1 MQLKELRTRPEI
13 QTDEKSAKVL
23 EQFALLLEELRKKSL
38 PEEIINSIN
47 HEIDRVNVVEVP
59 GKLFIKQVRSSQ
71 AEVLKTLEKELK
83 LVPINHYRNTWMA
96 VGMAAFGLPFGAA
109 LGAVLGNMA
118 FLSIGLPIGLAV
130 GLAVGTSLD
139 KKVEENGNQLQ
150 FEVKH

>member
-1 MQLKELRTRPEI
+1 MQLKELRIRPVVL
-13 QTDEKSAKVL
+13 TDEKPAKVL
-23 EQFALLLEELRKKSL
+23 EQFVVLLEELRKKSL

-47 HEIDRVNVVEVP
+47 YEIDRINTVEAS
-59 GKLFIKQVRSSQ
+59 GKLFIEQVRSSQ
-71 AEVLKTLEKELK
+71 GKVLKTLEKELK
-83 LVPINHYRNTWMA
+83 LVPINHYRNTWLA
-96 VGMAAFGLPFGAA
+96 VGMAAFGLPLGAA

-139 KKVEENGNQLQ
+139 KKAEENGNQLQ

>member
-1 MQLKELRTRPEI
+1 MQLKELRTRPEVL
-13 QTDEKSAKVL
+13 TDEKSAKVL
-23 EQFALLLEELRKKSL
+23 EQFVLLLEELRKKSL

-47 HEIDRVNVVEVP
+47 YEIDRVNTVEAS

-71 AEVLKTLEKELK
+71 GKVLKTLDKELK

-96 VGMAAFGLPFGAA
+96 VGMAAFGLPLGAA
-109 LGAVLGNMA
+109 LGAILGNMA

-139 KKVEENGNQLQ
+139 KKAEENGNQLQ